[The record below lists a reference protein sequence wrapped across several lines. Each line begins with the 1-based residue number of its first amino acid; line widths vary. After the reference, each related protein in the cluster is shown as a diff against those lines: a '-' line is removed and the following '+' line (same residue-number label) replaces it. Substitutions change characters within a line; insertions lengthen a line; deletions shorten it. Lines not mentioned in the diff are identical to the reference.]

1 MHVGSFLAPRAGI
14 EPTPPALEGEVPT
27 TGLPEKS
34 LNAVCVCV
42 CVCVCARVHILSFP
56 LDLGNCLYA

>member
-1 MHVGSFLAPRAGI
+1 MHVGSFLAPQAGI

-34 LNAVCVCV
+34 LNAVCVC
-42 CVCVCARVHILSFP
+42 AHVHILSFP